1 MNLSAFTPHKL
12 LEHLSQWAPVVL
24 RIVLIL
30 AISWIIW
37 WLLSRLIA
45 KISVRTAK
53 SSYPTA
59 QRMNTLSSLMQSA
72 VGVGILTLAI
82 TLVLG
87 ELGINLGPVIAAA
100 GVVGL
105 AIGFGAQSLVKDVL
119 NGFFFLLEGHVRV
132 GDVIEAAGKT
142 GLAEQITLRTLV
154 LRDFEGKVHVI
165 PHGEITTVTNLTKDY
180 SRALINVGVAYR
192 EDHDYVMQVLQEE
205 GEKLRDDP
213 TFNRVIL
220 DGPEVFGIDAFNDSD
235 LLFKVRFMTK
245 PLEQWNVARAYRRMI
260 KRRFDQE
267 GIEIPFPHTTLY
279 FGVEKD
285 GTAPPA
291 FIRLASEDAR
301 KLLEKA
307 SVTKTPPTDFQGT
320 LPDGESGE

>member
-1 MNLSAFTPHKL
+1 MNLSSLSPQKM

-24 RIVLIL
+24 RIFLIFV
-30 AISWIIW
+30 ISWVIW
-37 WLLSRLIA
+37 WLLSRLISRITTRA
-45 KISVRTAK
+45 AN

-59 QRMNTLSSLMQSA
+59 QRVNTLSSLMQS
-72 VGVGILTLAI
+72 VLGVGILTLAV

-100 GVVGL
+100 GIVGL

-119 NGFFFLLEGHVRV
+119 NGFFFLLEGHVRI

-154 LRDFEGKVHVI
+154 LRDFEGRVHVI

-192 EDHDYVMQVLQEE
+192 EDHDFVMQLLQEE
-205 GEKLRDDP
+205 GEKLRNDP
-213 TFNRVIL
+213 NFSRVIL

-267 GIEIPFPHTTLY
+267 GVEIPFPHTTLY
-279 FGVEKD
+279 FGAEKD

-291 FIRLASEDAR
+291 FIRLASAEAK
-301 KLLEKA
+301 KLVEKT
-307 SVTKTPPTDFQGT
+307 SPEQILRTDSDVP
-320 LPDGESGE
+320 LPDGGE